1 MNGTRKL
8 IEIVAVVLLMVA
20 RPAAAVVFFFTGD
33 TNYNTSAPTGS
44 LADSGWQ
51 WVGFWGSFQAVPI
64 DAHHFL
70 AANHIGGSL
79 SDSFTFHGAVYTT
92 VRSFTDPASDLRI
105 WEVRESFPAWA
116 PLYRSGDEVGRMF
129 IVFGRG
135 VTRGAEV
142 RTAVDVAGVP
152 ANSLAGWQYGNSDG
166 RLRWGQNKV
175 AMTRKHPT
183 FGEQLYAAFD
193 QSGGVNECHLGT
205 GDSSGPVFINDGA
218 GWKLAGVAGL
228 VDASFNTTNAGAGFN
243 ACIYDSRGLYYGS
256 SGSWKLVTTQTP
268 PGPVPSGFYATRVS
282 VRAAWIDSVLATP
295 LTAAPS
301 LSSLDQVYDGSPHEI
316 TVTTAPA
323 GLTVAV
329 TYAGASSVPANAGSY
344 AVVATITATGY
355 TGSASGI
362 LKIAPAPQSIRFGAL
377 SPVALGAAPCSISAI
392 ASSGLL
398 VSFSSSNPGV
408 ATISGSTV
416 TILAAGV
423 STITASQSGNANYLA
438 AASVRRELI
447 VSSTANGEIGAG
459 ADAPLFSGP
468 LAFLF
473 PILLAEPGIIF
484 PQNPASDS
492 RIW

>member
-1 MNGTRKL
+1 
-8 IEIVAVVLLMVA
+8 
-20 RPAAAVVFFFTGD
+20 
-33 TNYNTSAPTGS
+33 
-44 LADSGWQ
+44 
-51 WVGFWGSFQAVPI
+51 
-64 DAHHFL
+64 
-70 AANHIGGSL
+70 
-79 SDSFTFHGAVYTT
+79 
-92 VRSFTDPASDLRI
+92 
-105 WEVRESFPAWA
+105 
-116 PLYRSGDEVGRMF
+116 
-129 IVFGRG
+129 
-135 VTRGAEV
+135 
-142 RTAVDVAGVP
+142 
-152 ANSLAGWQYGNSDG
+152 
-166 RLRWGQNKV
+166 
-175 AMTRKHPT
+175 
-183 FGEQLYAAFD
+183 
-193 QSGGVNECHLGT
+193 
-205 GDSSGPVFINDGA
+205 
-218 GWKLAGVAGL
+218 
-228 VDASFNTTNAGAGFN
+228 
-243 ACIYDSRGLYYGS
+243 
-256 SGSWKLVTTQTP
+256 
-268 PGPVPSGFYATRVS
+268 